1 MKRHATLAVCGLVL
15 MLAVGPVLGT
25 TIRPGF
31 DSSDL
36 YPNDD
41 ESTGQVPIGFTINF
55 FGSTWS
61 TLYANNNGNLTFTE
75 PLWTY
80 TPFPLTGQNT
90 VIIAPFF
97 ADVDTRPTGS
107 DVLRY
112 GPGTVGSH
120 LAWGATWNGVG
131 YFNQHAD
138 LLNKFQVVLI
148 DRSDIAA
155 GDFDFEFN
163 YEQILWDTGDV
174 SNVSAR
180 AGYSNGVTGAD
191 ERSYEIP
198 GSAVPDSFF
207 DVYVDTGLIY
217 RSNIGVPGRFLF
229 EVRSGQVQPVIPEP
243 LTLTACLMGLGV
255 LSLKLRRRL
264 A

>member
-1 MKRHATLAVCGLVL
+1 M
-15 MLAVGPVLGT
+15 
-25 TIRPGF
+25 
-31 DSSDL
+31 
-36 YPNDD
+36 
-41 ESTGQVPIGFTINF
+41 
-55 FGSTWS
+55 
-61 TLYANNNGNLTFTE
+61 
-75 PLWTY
+75 
-80 TPFPLTGQNT
+80 
-90 VIIAPFF
+90 
-97 ADVDTRPTGS
+97 DTRPAGS

-120 LAWGATWNGVG
+120 PAWGATWNGVG
-131 YFNQHAD
+131 YYEEHAD
-138 LLNKFQVVLI
+138 RLNRFQVVLI

-163 YEQILWDTGDV
+163 YGQIQWDIGDA
-174 SNVSAR
+174 SSDVSAR

-198 GSAVPDSFF
+198 GSGVPDSFF
-207 DVYVDTGLIY
+207 DIYLDTGLIY

-243 LTLTACLMGLGV
+243 LTLTACLMGLGA
-255 LSLKLRRRL
+255 LGLKLRRRL